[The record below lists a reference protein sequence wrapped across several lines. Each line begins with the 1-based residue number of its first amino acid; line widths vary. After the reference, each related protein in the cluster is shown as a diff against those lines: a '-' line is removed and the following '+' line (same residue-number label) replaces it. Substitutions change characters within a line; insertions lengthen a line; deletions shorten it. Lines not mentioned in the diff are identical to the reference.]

1 MNERTEGMSE
11 REKIIETMVS
21 ALTTDDKNWAGWKNT
36 SSGILAALD
45 AAGYAIV
52 PREPDEAI
60 KFAGGI
66 AFEDAAFGEQKLVFN
81 AAGDAYRAMIAKHK
95 APE

>member
-1 MNERTEGMSE
+1 MSE

-21 ALTTDDKNWAGWKNT
+21 ALTTDDKNWSGWKNT

-52 PREPDEAI
+52 PREPDEALEQI
-60 KFAGGI
+60 ELPHFGDNTFHDDAVKAHLI
-66 AFEDAAFGEQKLVFN
+66 A
-81 AAGDAYRAMIAKHK
+81 RAMIAKHK
-95 APE
+95 APA